1 MISWPT
7 AFGLTLYIK
16 FFVTCS
22 ETSASK
28 SACLISTK
36 PISTCSLVKE
46 GACFNLEKIF
56 SNLFVKFS
64 NIYNH
69 PTPIAP
75 VGEPSLTGVDPLISK
90 STAKTH
96 VFAESGWSYN

>member
-1 MISWPT
+1 MAINS
-7 AFGLTLYIK
+7 L
-16 FFVTCS
+16 VTGRA
-22 ETSASK
+22 TSASNK
-28 SACLISTK
+28 AYLISFK
-36 PISTCSLVKE
+36 PDSTCSLVKE

-96 VFAESGWSYN
+96 EFAESGWSYN

>member
-1 MISWPT
+1 MQ
-7 AFGLTLYIK
+7 
-16 FFVTCS
+16 
-22 ETSASK
+22 
-28 SACLISTK
+28 
-36 PISTCSLVKE
+36 
-46 GACFNLEKIF
+46 NLEKIF

-96 VFAESGWSYN
+96 VFAESG